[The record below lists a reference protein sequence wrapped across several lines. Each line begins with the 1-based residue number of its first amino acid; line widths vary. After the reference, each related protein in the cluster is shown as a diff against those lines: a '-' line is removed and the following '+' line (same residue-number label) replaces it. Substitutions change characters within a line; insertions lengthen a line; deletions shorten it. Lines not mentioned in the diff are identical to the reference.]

1 MAQVSVNIT
10 DFEQTAIHA
19 VYEEICKDAEVKSF
33 LFFFVLFFREISN
46 SILRENMR
54 NIFNFYVLNFPRE
67 CQMYKKKSFC
77 LLAVI

>member
-33 LFFFVLFFREISN
+33 MFFFFSFFFFF
-46 SILRENMR
+46 L
-54 NIFNFYVLNFPRE
+54 
-67 CQMYKKKSFC
+67 
-77 LLAVI
+77 